1 MQMGALTLKITENIN
16 KINDLLEVDKSIK
29 KDIVDNSNLNN
40 SNKNI
45 VDNKVS
51 KLDQN
56 LILFNTNL
64 TNFIDSTKNTID
76 NINLSIDKI
85 PNIENNITINLS
97 KISQNFAISSINFKK
112 IKNNNKFIINWVDN
126 IENNILGNYVIDNI
140 FLYNNIYNDDFYYI
154 LAGESF
160 CNIWNI
166 TIDKPFKKESILE
179 INEMI
184 KYSFIDHKNT
194 FYLVKERYIL
204 FWSRW

>member
-1 MQMGALTLKITENIN
+1 MNYYRKSVNNTVNDVKLKMQMGALTLKITENIN
-16 KINDLLEVDKSIK
+16 KINDLLEVDESIK
-29 KDIVDNSNLNN
+29 KDIVDNSNLIN

-85 PNIENNITINLS
+85 PNIENNTTNNLS
-97 KISQNFAISSINFKK
+97 KISQNFAISSINSKK
-112 IKNNNKFIINWVDN
+112 IKNDNKFIINRVDN

-154 LAGESF
+154 LAAESF

-166 TIDKPFKKESILE
+166 TNDKPFKK
-179 INEMI
+179 
-184 KYSFIDHKNT
+184 
-194 FYLVKERYIL
+194 
-204 FWSRW
+204 